1 MNRVS
6 RFFVSCCLA
15 LGLFGSATALVA
27 QPPMVKPGEREK
39 PKAEKIEPAPPA
51 AVTHHKISVDGRT
64 IPYTA
69 TAATIDLKNDKN
81 ETIGRMFY
89 VAYTEEG
96 ITDATKRPVTFCY
109 NGGPGSST
117 LWLEM
122 GSFGPMR
129 VDAADA
135 EPTPPPPYKIEPNP
149 ESLLDVTDLV
159 FIDAMGTGY
168 SRIVGEGKPKDFYGT
183 DPDVAAFGQFV
194 ERWVGKNQRWNSPKF
209 LLGES
214 YGTTRN
220 AGLLA
225 WLQENGMAFNGAVM
239 ISSYLNNYHDFNG
252 PPFAND
258 LPYELYLPTM
268 AATAWY
274 HDRLDPKPADLAAFL
289 KEVREFALGE
299 YAAALAKGSHLEKA
313 ERDAV
318 VAKLHRYTAM
328 PEDFLRQADL
338 RIDPGRF
345 QKELLRDERRT
356 VGRLDARY
364 LGIDHDAAGEHPE
377 SDASDAAF
385 AAAFVAA
392 WNAYSESDL
401 KYVTDDLYKPTN
413 YGEVG
418 REWDRRHGGGRFGW
432 RAPMPDMAEDLRQ
445 AMSANPGLKVFFA
458 NGYFDFAT
466 PFFET
471 EYTVSHMG
479 LDPSLEKNLSWG
491 YYPSGHMIYIHP
503 EARKQLKE
511 DLAKFYEAAMH

>member
-1 MNRVS
+1 MGAV
-6 RFFVSCCLA
+6 CALLA
-15 LGLFGSATALVA
+15 AGSLAAA
-27 QPPMVKPGEREK
+27 DADAAKPHGDDDK
-39 PKAEKIEPAPPA
+39 QAEKVEPAPAP
-51 AVTHHKISVDGRT
+51 AVTHHKITVDGKL

-69 TAATIDLKNDKN
+69 TAGTIDLTNGKDK
-81 ETIGRMFY
+81 TIGRMFY

-96 ITDATKRPVTFCY
+96 VSDATTRPVTFCY

-129 VDAADA
+129 VEVADA
-135 EPTPPPPYKIEPNP
+135 QPTPPPPYEIAPNP
-149 ESLLDVTDLV
+149 ESLIDVTDLV

-183 DPDVAAFGQFV
+183 DPDVAAFGQFI

-225 WLQENGMAFNGAVM
+225 WLQRQGMAFNGAVM
-239 ISSYLNNYHDFNG
+239 ISSYLNAYDDFNG

-274 HDRLDPKPADLAAFL
+274 HDKLDPKPADLGALLA
-289 KEVREFALGE
+289 EVRTFAMGE
-299 YAAALAKGSHLEKA
+299 YAAALAKGSQLGDA

-318 VAKLHRYTAM
+318 AAKLHEYTAM
-328 PEDFLRQADL
+328 PVDFLREANL
-338 RIDPGRF
+338 RIDPSRF
-345 QKELLRDERRT
+345 EKELLRDERRT

-364 LGIDHDAAGEHPE
+364 LGIDHDAAGEYPE
-377 SDASDAAF
+377 DDASDAAF

-392 WNAYSESDL
+392 WNSYSRAELAYQ
-401 KYVTDDLYKPTN
+401 TDALYKPTN

-418 REWDRRHGGGRFGW
+418 RDWDDHHGGGRFG
-432 RAPMPDMAEDLRQ
+432 RGAPMPDVAEDLRQ
-445 AMSANPGLKVFFA
+445 AISANPGLRIFFA

-471 EYTVSHMG
+471 EYTVAHMG
-479 LDPSLEKNLSWG
+479 LDPALAKNLVWG

-503 EARKQLKE
+503 PARKQLKA
-511 DLAKFYEAAMH
+511 DLAKFYAESLERH